1 MDFLELSFILC
12 CLYLAAT
19 YFRARF
25 MPRSR
30 HGSDS
35 RTNSFRRAHSGL
47 FSDKGDRQQRK
58 RRVKRRTLNL

>member
-35 RTNSFRRAHSGL
+35 RTNSFRRTHSGL
-47 FSDKGDRQQRK
+47 LGDQGNRQQRK
-58 RRVKRRTLNL
+58 RRRKRSTLNL